1 MGTDILADLKDWLKQ
16 LVEDQWHQEHVG
28 ERLIL

>member
-16 LVEDQWHQEHVG
+16 LIENQWHQERVG